1 MDKDSR
7 WHLGGEDFFQGLLRE
22 RRAFVALARRRELE
36 KNDIVFFEEDPSAS
50 CYYLQTGLI
59 KIFRITSS
67 GKEPIFFLRRS
78 GEMLGLAEVL
88 GGEPRKANAQALAPS
103 VLYEIGRESFEDFL
117 ASHFPA
123 AKRAIEVLG
132 RRLRYLGE
140 QFGNLIACDVRARLI
155 KLLITLAYD
164 VLGDV
169 AAWKRPVV
177 IPHRVT
183 QEQMA
188 AMVGSCQ
195 QTVSELLK
203 SFQAEGLLRMERRSI
218 TILDP
223 LAFLHQ
229 AEK

>member
-1 MDKDSR
+1 MDRDSR
-7 WHLGGEDFFQGLLRE
+7 WHLGEDDFFHGMEQE
-22 RRAFVALARRRELE
+22 RQAFVALARRRELS
-36 KNDIVFFEEDPSAS
+36 KNDIVFFEEDQSAS
-50 CYYLQTGLI
+50 CFYLQTGLI
-59 KIFRITSS
+59 KIFRITAS

-88 GGEPRKANAQALAPS
+88 GSEPRKANAQALAPS
-103 VLYEIGRESFEDFL
+103 VLYEIDRDAFETFL
-117 ASHFPA
+117 AGHFQA

-140 QFGNLIACDVRARLI
+140 QVGNLIACDVRTRLI
-155 KLLITLAYD
+155 KLLVYLAYD
-164 VLGDV
+164 SLGDV
-169 AAWKRPVV
+169 ADWTRPAV
-177 IPHRVT
+177 IAPRVT

-203 SFQAEGLLRMERRSI
+203 SFHAAGLIHMDRRSI
-218 TILDP
+218 TIPDP